1 MRSISICT
9 ARAGVRHARFA
20 GPTTHNLA
28 EGAATARLAALA
40 RVCEELASQRLVVV
54 LTGSNIDYDTLCR
67 VLRGEL

>member
-1 MRSISICT
+1 MYV
-9 ARAGVRHARFA
+9 ARARRGNAWFA
-20 GPTTHNLA
+20 IQTTHNLA